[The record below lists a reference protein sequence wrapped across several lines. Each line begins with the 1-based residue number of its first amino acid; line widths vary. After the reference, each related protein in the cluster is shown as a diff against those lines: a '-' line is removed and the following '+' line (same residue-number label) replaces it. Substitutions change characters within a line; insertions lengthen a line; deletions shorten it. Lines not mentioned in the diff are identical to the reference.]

1 MDKAIVF
8 VDGQNLYGAAKDAF
22 AYTYPNYDIKLLSQ
36 YVCSSR
42 GWTLIDI
49 HFYTGVPDSQDNPF
63 WHAFWALKL
72 SYMGRSGVKIFNR
85 PLRYHNKSWKCQ
97 ACSKVYTSLVGHEKG
112 VDVRIALDVIRLAHE
127 QAYDVAV
134 IFSQDQDL
142 TEVVDE
148 VKIISAEQKRPIKVV
163 SAFPLSPTSKNKRG
177 ISKVDWIKI
186 DKKAYDSCIDTNDYY
201 PKGISPLP

>member
-1 MDKAIVF
+1 MDRAIVF
-8 VDGQNLYGAAKDAF
+8 IDGQNLYCAAKDAF
-22 AYTYPNYDIKLLSQ
+22 AYTYPNYDVKLLSQ
-36 YVCSSR
+36 YVCSLR
-42 GWTLIDI
+42 GWSLSDT
-49 HFYTGVPDSQDNPF
+49 HFYTGIPDKEDNAF

-85 PLRYHNKSWKCQ
+85 PLRYHNKSWKCPD
-97 ACSKVYTSLVGHEKG
+97 CLKVYTFLVGHEKG

-148 VKIISAEQKRPIKVV
+148 VKRISTEQKRLIKVV
-163 SAFPLSPTSKNKRG
+163 SVFPLSPTSKNKRG
-177 ISKVDWIKI
+177 ISKVEWIKI
-186 DKKAYDSCIDTNDYY
+186 DRKIYDSCIDHNNYY
-201 PKGISPLP
+201 PQGISPLP